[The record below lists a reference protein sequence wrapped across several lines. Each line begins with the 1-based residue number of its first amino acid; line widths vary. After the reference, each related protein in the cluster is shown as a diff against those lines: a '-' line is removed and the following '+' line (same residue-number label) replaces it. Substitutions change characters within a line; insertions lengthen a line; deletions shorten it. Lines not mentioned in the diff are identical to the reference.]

1 MAARKK
7 PKKRVKVAKRQ
18 VINKNTGS
26 VDWEEIPKYM
36 TPTAVATRQ
45 KTASRSFSSGLWRR
59 PFQGTHGSVNKGGYR
74 VFQPIDPYRMSE
86 RKEFRAAMDNPY
98 VYRAARI
105 QTTFVTGHG
114 YTTEVVPRIEEDIQ
128 DEQLDEWKK
137 TKKFT
142 VPYLG
147 NVKLTPDQ
155 IKDRI
160 DRMALEMDLENQI
173 FNGYL
178 LSLEQ
183 GRCAI
188 AMLPLN
194 REVLEDGSKGDWALP
209 EKFALIRPEF
219 TLRPIVDVENYGE
232 LMGVQVVGIESDD
245 RDNVLNSDRM
255 IYIEHG
261 FNNELFSDHYGD
273 SKVARI
279 SDIGNT
285 LNIILNQDYERGAEF
300 TWHQPKVFQVPIP
313 PQDFGKEDDILG
325 DFLRKNANAKGQDIA
340 VTASIKT
347 DERGVE
353 LISGTSNTGGI
364 GQLETMRT
372 GLIKA
377 IITAFGIPGFM
388 LSEGDIGKLGGNA
401 NIEEVDAY
409 LNTEIKPEM
418 LKMED
423 IIEKQYYDQILMI
436 LFKQDQIKDVP
447 IKIHHKFNKPRLATL
462 ITPQMYQV
470 LDDMVLKGRIEES
483 GMREI
488 LGLDEADKE
497 TISKG
502 GDTSPGRT
510 TWIQNPVGLRYD
522 AMGRPGWNIPRQDW
536 FNQTIPDWNLETGD
550 NPGAMPKGW
559 EQVDASTWLDPDKQI
574 WKKQKTHT
582 MRDATSEDNR

>member
-7 PKKRVKVAKRQ
+7 GKKRVKVAKRQ
-18 VINKNTGS
+18 VVNKDTGS
-26 VDWEEIPKYM
+26 VEWENIPQYL
-36 TPTAVATRQ
+36 TPSAVATRQ

-59 PFQGTHGSVNKGGYR
+59 PFSGTHGSVNKGGYR

-98 VYRAARI
+98 VYRASRI

-114 YTTEVVPRIEEDIQ
+114 YTTEVVPRIEEDL
-128 DEQLDEWKK
+128 DDKQLIEWKK
-137 TKKFT
+137 TKKFK
-142 VPYLG
+142 VPYLDAE
-147 NVKLTPDQ
+147 LTPDQ

-160 DRMALEMDLENQI
+160 DKMANDMDLENNI

-188 AMLPLN
+188 AMLPLD
-194 REVLEDGSKGDWALP
+194 REELANGEKGDWHLP

-219 TLRPIVDVENYGE
+219 TMRPIVDTENYGE
-232 LMGVQVVGIESDD
+232 LMGVQVVGIESDV
-245 RDNVLNSDRM
+245 RDNVLSSDRM
-255 IYIEHG
+255 LYIEHG

-273 SKVARI
+273 SKIARI

-313 PQDFGKEDDILG
+313 PQNFGKEDEILG
-325 DFLRKNANAKGQDIA
+325 DFIRKNANAKGQDIA
-340 VTASIKT
+340 VSASIKK

-353 LISGTSNTGGI
+353 LISSTTNTGGV

-423 IIEKQYYDQILMI
+423 TIEKQYYDRILLI
-436 LFKQDQIKDVP
+436 LFKQDNIKDVP
-447 IKIHHKFNKPRLATL
+447 IKIKHKFNKPRLATL
-462 ITPQMYQV
+462 INPQMYQV

-488 LGLDEADKE
+488 LGLDEAEKE

-502 GDTSPGRT
+502 GDTTPGRT
-510 TWIQNPVGLRYD
+510 TWIQNPLGLRYD
-522 AMGRPGWNIPRQDW
+522 AAGRPGWNIPRSDW
-536 FNQTIPDWNLETGD
+536 FNQSVPDWNGPTGD
-550 NPGAMPKGW
+550 VKGAMPMGW
-559 EQVDASTWLDPDKQI
+559 SQVDEATWLDPDKQI
-574 WKKQKTHT
+574 WKRQKSHI
-582 MRDATSEDNR
+582 MRDATSEDDE